1 MINASFKVF
10 WNNPI
15 ELTTETSP
23 QQLQFNIPLGAI
35 ISDPSVSSDLSNYY
49 TKPQTDAQI
58 SSATSTKADKTYVD
72 SSNASQDAVIA
83 TKADKSYVDSQDALL
98 ATNISSRTTKAY
110 VDQQDNIL
118 SGRIDLKADSNVVTA
133 ALSTKADLVDGKIP
147 ESQLPTM
154 VDDVLTYNTQ
164 SLFPVVGEDG
174 KIYIAK
180 DTNKSFRWTGIS
192 YVELSSGVVL
202 GETSATAYR
211 GDRGKIAYDHTFST
225 GNPHN
230 ATTTDIPEGA
240 NLYHTDPRVRMT
252 QLTGINITNTAQLAP
267 TDYLI
272 VGMGKLQGQINTKT
286 SLTLGNT
293 STTALAGNSTT
304 SVITEGTNLYY
315 TDARVR
321 ATSLTGLSTATGG
334 VISATDTVLG
344 SLGKLQNQIT
354 NSASGSPVWVELSAI
369 GTVASYVTPY
379 SIQLSR
385 FQGMLWIRGTFNV
398 NTTVAV
404 NSELFRITAQLY
416 KPYAYSAAGTA
427 RLLQLLSTWNSTSGS
442 AKQIGISALG
452 NIINTTQAATTDVIF
467 EIKGSSVSTADGTMN
482 IPPTIIG
489 TLVN

>member
-15 ELTTETSP
+15 EMTTEPS
-23 QQLQFNIPLGAI
+23 QQALEFNIPLGAI
-35 ISDPSVSSDLSNYY
+35 IADPAVSVDLSNYY
-49 TKPQTDAQI
+49 TKPQTDTQI
-58 SSATSTKADKTYVD
+58 SNAVTPKADKVYVD
-72 SSNASQDAVIA
+72 SSNASQDAITA
-83 TKADKSYVDSQDALL
+83 TKADKSYVDNQDALL

-118 SGRIDLKADSNVVTA
+118 SGRIDLKADSNAVTA
-133 ALSTKADLVDGKIP
+133 ALSTKADLISGKIP

-154 VDDVLTYNTQ
+154 VDDVLTYDTQ

-180 DTNKSFRWTGIS
+180 DTNKSFRWAGSS

-211 GDRGKIAYDHTFST
+211 GDRGKIAYDHTFAT

-230 ATTTDIPEGA
+230 ATTTDIPEGT
-240 NLYHTDPRVRMT
+240 NLYFTEPRVRMT
-252 QLTGINITNTAQLAP
+252 QLTGINITNTAQLDP

-286 SLTLGNT
+286 SLSLGNT

-321 ATSLTGLSTATGG
+321 AAPLTGLSVATGG

-354 NSASGSPVWVELSAI
+354 NSSSGAVTWVDITTLSGTTLYTGLTLAQTKIELAKINGFLWLRGVYTSGTGGVTASGEV
-369 GTVASYVTPY
+369 
-379 SIQLSR
+379 
-385 FQGMLWIRGTFNV
+385 
-398 NTTVAV
+398 
-404 NSELFRITAQLY
+404 FRITNTSWFVNTSTYSFISNPVVNVMTLPVGASVNQHKLQQITF
-416 KPYAYSAAGTA
+416 PYTGMSFFTGASVAA
-427 RLLQLLSTWNSTSGS
+427 NTSV
-442 AKQIGISALG
+442 L
-452 NIINTTQAATTDVIF
+452 
-467 EIKGSSVSTADGTMN
+467 
-482 IPPTIIG
+482 IPPTCVG
-489 TLVN
+489 LAN